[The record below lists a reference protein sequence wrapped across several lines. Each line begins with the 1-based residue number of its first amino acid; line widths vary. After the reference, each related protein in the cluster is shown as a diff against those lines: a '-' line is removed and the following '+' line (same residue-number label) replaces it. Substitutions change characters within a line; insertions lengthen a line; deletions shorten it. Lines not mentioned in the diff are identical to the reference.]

1 MTAKADQSSHNGF
14 TLVELLVVIGIIA
27 LLISILLPVLSSA
40 REAARTT
47 ACMAHLR
54 DCGQGLAI
62 YVSENKG
69 FLPGPNT
76 SGALQSR
83 MNNAYPP
90 GHFQSPTAPVQNMD
104 WISPILGKSMQFPS
118 DPAERYVAIF
128 NNKLR
133 CPTNDIYYTPPQ
145 FAEGSGVGVGVDPS
159 LLNYNSYSAILG
171 FHFRTASGDPV
182 NPPSE
187 IYNIVQIPRSY
198 SFRIS
203 SVGPAA
209 SKIFAM
215 EGSRFIRYQGSAPV
229 ASMNGLTRQIRG
241 GNFMTVGPGL
251 QNISGTDYHQ
261 LDADLQ
267 PTQTAKTFGYRHRGK
282 INALFF
288 DGHVQTMDG
297 PETSRID
304 LYFPKGSV
312 VINSAG
318 TADVNDS
325 DGYVIP

>member
-1 MTAKADQSSHNGF
+1 MTFNLARQRVQAF

-40 REAARTT
+40 REAARLT

-62 YVSENKG
+62 YVAENRG

-76 SGALQSR
+76 SGAMQSR
-83 MNNAYPP
+83 LNNAFPVS
-90 GHFQSPTAPVQNMD
+90 HFESPTAPVQNMD
-104 WISPILGKSMQFPS
+104 WISPILGKSMKFPV
-118 DPAERYVAIF
+118 DPPERYIAIF

-145 FAEGSGVGVGVDPS
+145 YAEGSGVSVGIDPS

-171 FHFRTASGDPV
+171 FHFRTAGSDPV

-187 IYNIVQIPRSY
+187 IYNIVQIPNTY
-198 SFRIS
+198 SFRITA
-203 SVGPAA
+203 VGPAA
-209 SKIFAM
+209 EKIFAM

-241 GNFMTVGPGL
+241 GNFMTVGPSL
-251 QNISGTDYHQ
+251 QNVSGTDYHQ
-261 LDADLQ
+261 LDADLK
-267 PTQTAKTFGYRHRGK
+267 PTQTARIFAYRHRGK

-288 DGHVQTMDG
+288 DGHVQTLDG
-297 PETSRID
+297 PESAKVD

-312 VINSAG
+312 VLNSAG
-318 TADVNDS
+318 TADPNDT